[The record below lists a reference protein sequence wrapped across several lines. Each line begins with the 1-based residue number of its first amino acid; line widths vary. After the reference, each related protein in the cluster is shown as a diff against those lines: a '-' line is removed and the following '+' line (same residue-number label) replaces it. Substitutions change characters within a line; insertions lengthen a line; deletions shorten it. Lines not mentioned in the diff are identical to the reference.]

1 MITRGIYLKRRA
13 TDTGLHCDN
22 LIKEVTSVSEQGLEV
37 LDSSYQKTQEWI
49 ASLAAQAHLDKGDA
63 YKALRAVLL
72 TLRDRLP
79 MREAVHLGA
88 QLPMMLRGLYYEGWK
103 PSQTPI
109 KLSREEFLQAVE
121 EKIVTKGVVDPVRMT
136 KGVLSVL
143 GSYLSPGELD
153 NVKQILPKEL
163 QTFGPGTQRAAA

>member
-1 MITRGIYLKRRA
+1 
-13 TDTGLHCDN
+13 
-22 LIKEVTSVSEQGLEV
+22 VSEQGLDV

-49 ASLAAQAHLDKGDA
+49 GSLATQAHLDKGDA

-79 MREAVHLGA
+79 MEEAVHFGA

-103 PSQTPI
+103 PLQTPI
-109 KLSREEFLQAVE
+109 KMSREKFLEAVS
-121 EKIVTKGVVDPVRMT
+121 EKIITKGVVDPVRMT
-136 KGVLSVL
+136 RDVLSVL

-163 QTFGPGTQRAAA
+163 QTFWPATDQAAA